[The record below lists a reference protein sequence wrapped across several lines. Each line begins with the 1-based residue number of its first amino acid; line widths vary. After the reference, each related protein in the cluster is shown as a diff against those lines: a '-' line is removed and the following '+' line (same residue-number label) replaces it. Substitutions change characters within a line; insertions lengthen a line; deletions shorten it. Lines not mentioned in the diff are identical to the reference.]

1 MLSDALSFPRSSDD
15 WLPTLIIGA
24 LLIPLSVLVIPAFI
38 LQGYFARVIRAAA
51 TNESTAPSFTDWGDL
66 LVTGLKMAVIGFAYS
81 LVVNVPSVGLQF
93 LVAFGANGSSVG
105 ALFLVILLVV
115 LVLSLVVAFFAPA
128 ALVNFAIED
137 SFGAAFDFGTIWSGV
152 ATSEYV
158 VAWVLAM
165 VVGIVGFLIGA
176 VFSIVLVGF
185 LIWFYVQV
193 AVYFIFARGFVKGLD
208 RTPGESQTTTTTL

>member
-1 MLSDALSFPRSSDD
+1 MLSDALSFPRSGDD
-15 WLPTLIIGA
+15 WLPTLVIGA

-51 TNESTAPSFTDWGDL
+51 TNDSTAPSFTDWGDL

-81 LVVNVPSVGLQF
+81 LVINVPSLGLQ
-93 LVAFGANGSSVG
+93 LLIAFGANGSGTG
-105 ALFLVILLVV
+105 ALLVLLVT
-115 LVLSLVVAFFAPA
+115 LVLSLVVGFFAPA

-158 VAWVLAM
+158 VAWLLAM
-165 VVGIVGFLIGA
+165 VVGVVGFLVGG
-176 VFSIVLVGF
+176 VLSIVLVGF
-185 LIWFYVQV
+185 LVLFYVQI
-193 AVYFIFARGFVKGLD
+193 ATYYLLARGFVKGLG
-208 RTPGESQTTTTTL
+208 RTPGESATTTTL

>member
-1 MLSDALSFPRSSDD
+1 MLSDALSFPRSGDD
-15 WLPTLIIGA
+15 WLPTLVIGA

-51 TNESTAPSFTDWGDL
+51 TNDSTAPSFTDWGDL

-81 LVVNVPSVGLQF
+81 LVINVPSFGLQF
-93 LVAFGANGSSVG
+93 LVAFGANESSVG
-105 ALFLVILLVV
+105 VLLVVMLLVV
-115 LVLSLVVAFFAPA
+115 LALSLVVAFFAPA

-158 VAWVLAM
+158 VAWLLAM
-165 VVGIVGFLIGA
+165 VVGVVGFLVGA
-176 VFSIVLVGF
+176 VFSVVLVGF
-185 LIWFYVQV
+185 LVLFYVQI
-193 AVYFIFARGFVKGLD
+193 ATYYLLARGFVKGLG
-208 RTPGESQTTTTTL
+208 RTPGESATTTTL